1 MSSFDEMCKE
11 AVKRFIKTVAII
23 DDEATYN
30 MPHPSQE
37 DKDNAK
43 TVKFPVTGLMT
54 GSKDVDSSVTNG
66 DPIEGE
72 FQDNHD
78 DFSLLDAKVVIN
90 AFADMGIVCGI
101 QCPKHEKDPEE
112 RAVKLAASVD
122 VLVIDWVLAKD
133 NRSLPRDIIKK
144 ILEEDKSKGGRMRL
158 IVVYTSHNYVDQM
171 LKDIKKN
178 ADDVYGDGL
187 VMEKKDHLIKGDY
200 LRIVILNKK
209 ATMNPPRK
217 DRIVPFDQLP
227 DYIISEYAELVK
239 GVIPGA
245 TLHGIAA
252 MRENTHKLLSIL
264 NSNLDGAYCLH
275 RALLPEPSD
284 SVDFAMNLITSEIE
298 TVIRTDAEARQIVD
312 EEGLKSWLD
321 DYIGDKDKRPYG
333 KSSLSGKTIKKS
345 IINGQLCSN
354 DGIETIK
361 REYSSNWIQDKTDN
375 RQTLKDIYKNTIT
388 LDKAKQYI
396 EKNNWESIKGCDPPK
411 KTRFAEVL
419 YDSSGKA
426 IYGCN
431 ELSHLQCTA
440 RDIGN
445 RLYPDN
451 SQSPTLQLGTI
462 IRKRNGDSS
471 EWFLCLTPLCDC
483 VRLKEE
489 SNFLFLQLYP
499 GTKSSADIII
509 KTQDGT
515 FEPLIVKNEKIRTL
529 TIPFKPTNG
538 SNRINAHR
546 WKKEWR
552 VKSNGISY
560 QWVGELRYTKA
571 LAIAHQVAANTS
583 RVGVDDFEW
592 LRQQATL

>member
-1 MSSFDEMCKE
+1 MRSFDEMGKE
-11 AVKRFIKTVAII
+11 AAKRFIKTVAII

-30 MPHPSQE
+30 MTHPAQE

-54 GSKDVDSSVTNG
+54 GSKDADSSVTNG
-66 DPIEGE
+66 DPIEEE

-90 AFADMGIVCGI
+90 AFADMGIVCCI

-158 IVVYTSHNYVDQM
+158 IVVYTSYNYVDQM
-171 LKDIKKN
+171 LEDIKKN

-275 RALLPEPSD
+275 RALLPAPSD

-298 TVIRTDAEARQIVD
+298 TVIQTDAQARRIVD
-312 EEGLKSWLD
+312 EEGLKSWLE
-321 DYIGDKDKRPYG
+321 DYALGNTTLPCCD
-333 KSSLSGKTIKKS
+333 SSLSVKEVENC
-345 IINGQLCSN
+345 IINGQLSN
-354 DGIETIK
+354 KNGINSFK
-361 REYSSNWIQDKTDN
+361 KEYSSNWIQAKTDTG
-375 RQTLKDIYKNTIT
+375 QTLEDDNGKIT
-388 LDKAKQYI
+388 
-396 EKNNWESIKGCDPPK
+396 
-411 KTRFAEVL
+411 
-419 YDSSGKA
+419 
-426 IYGCN
+426 
-431 ELSHLQCTA
+431 
-440 RDIGN
+440 
-445 RLYPDN
+445 
-451 SQSPTLQLGTI
+451 
-462 IRKRNGDSS
+462 
-471 EWFLCLTPLCDC
+471 
-483 VRLKEE
+483 
-489 SNFLFLQLYP
+489 
-499 GTKSSADIII
+499 
-509 KTQDGT
+509 
-515 FEPLIVKNEKIRTL
+515 
-529 TIPFKPTNG
+529 G
-538 SNRINAHR
+538 SL
-546 WKKEWR
+546 
-552 VKSNGISY
+552 VS
-560 QWVGELRYTKA
+560 
-571 LAIAHQVAANTS
+571 
-583 RVGVDDFEW
+583 
-592 LRQQATL
+592 